1 MTSCIVQTNQQINA
15 IILKYPCFLYFSIK
29 IHTPELRALGDGSS
43 TMININKLLFEN
55 YEIPTLETTDLDKL
69 EYKLSIL
76 FTLILFNLK
85 EIDQLNELRS
95 LLILQLRY

>member
-1 MTSCIVQTNQQINA
+1 MTSCIVQTNQRINA

-29 IHTPELRALGDGSS
+29 IHTAELRALGDGSS
-43 TMININKLLFEN
+43 TMININKSLFEN
-55 YEIPTLETTDLDKL
+55 YEILTPEITDLDKL
-69 EYKLSIL
+69 EYRLSIL

-95 LLILQLRY
+95 LLIAQLRY